1 MVQFRVTG
9 LGLWRGKKRK
19 KKGWCC
25 KSSIRY
31 ALLTDANSHIH
42 HLSETNQ
49 IFSRPQT
56 ELKEGFQSSSQTK
69 FTAEALNLY
78 ELHVFFRDHGAKP
91 DYILPP
97 KVFPCSA
104 ARKKRKEGENVCVL
118 LFMIKIWIEF
128 VTALQHLRASW
139 ALT

>member
-25 KSSIRY
+25 KSSIGY

-97 KVFPCSA
+97 QSLPLLCCEKK
-104 ARKKRKEGENVCVL
+104 KKRRRKCLCFAVHDKNL
-118 LFMIKIWIEF
+118 D
-128 VTALQHLRASW
+128 
-139 ALT
+139 

>member
-1 MVQFRVTG
+1 MNFMFF
-9 LGLWRGKKRK
+9 LG
-19 KKGWCC
+19 
-25 KSSIRY
+25 I
-31 ALLTDANSHIH
+31 
-42 HLSETNQ
+42 
-49 IFSRPQT
+49 T
-56 ELKEGFQSSSQTK
+56 EPSLITSF
-69 FTAEALNLY
+69 
-78 ELHVFFRDHGAKP
+78 
-91 DYILPP
+91 PP